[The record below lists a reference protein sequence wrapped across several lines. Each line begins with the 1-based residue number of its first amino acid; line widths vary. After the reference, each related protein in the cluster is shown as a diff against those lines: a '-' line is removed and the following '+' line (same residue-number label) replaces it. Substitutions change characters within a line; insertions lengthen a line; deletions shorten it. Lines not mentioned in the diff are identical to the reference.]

1 MNSQDK
7 NSVAMMWVG
16 LAIILV
22 LMAVAYLVGRQQKKC
37 EVSDCSDSV
46 ETVRKLRVEVE
57 ELKNNL
63 DIARS
68 NTNAYTQDLEVKY
81 NKLINYVKQIQQ
93 IKVDVAT
100 CNCVGI
106 NDQLDNYEDIMSSV
120 SKIVNTCQTE

>member
-57 ELKNNL
+57 ELTDEKNILQTQLN
-63 DIARS
+63 AVK
-68 NTNAYTQDLEVKY
+68 NTYACRTDLTEDGKQT
-81 NKLINYVKQIQQ
+81 LINELLSLITGLYS
-93 IKVDVAT
+93 
-100 CNCVGI
+100 CN
-106 NDQLDNYEDIMSSV
+106 
-120 SKIVNTCQTE
+120 KTTTK